1 MKGSENNDRPSTRIQ
16 KQNMLSALEQ
26 SLGVVQAACMLVGI
40 DRKTHYR
47 WLAKDP
53 KYKAAVEDMTD
64 IALDFAESKLLSQIK
79 SNNTAA
85 TIFYLKTKGKGR
97 GYKETIEHSG
107 PDGKPLESN
116 VSYILPD
123 GTKVTM

>member
-1 MKGSENNDRPSTRIQ
+1 MDTSKNDRPSTRIQ
-16 KQNMLSALEQ
+16 KKNMLSALEA
-26 SLGVVQAACMLVGI
+26 SLGVVQAACVLVGI

-53 KYKAAVEDMTD
+53 KYKAAVEEMTD
-64 IALDFAESKLLSQIK
+64 IALDFAESKLLLQIK

-85 TIFYLKTKGKGR
+85 TIFYLKTKGKTR
-97 GYKETIEHSG
+97 GYIERVEHSG
-107 PDGKPLESN
+107 PDGKPIEN
-116 VSYILPD
+116 NAVYVLPD